1 LGGTRL
7 QSRWASFPKEFKNIN
22 RLEREILRE
31 VLFTIRPLIG
41 VILMEHEGLANSLS
55 LDFSLK
61 TRRKEEIGDGT
72 TGVRESTS

>member
-1 LGGTRL
+1 M
-7 QSRWASFPKEFKNIN
+7 KY
-22 RLEREILRE
+22 
-31 VLFTIRPLIG
+31 
-41 VILMEHEGLANSLS
+41 EGLANSLS